1 MQIYFERT
9 GGLVPR
15 ALKFAATSE
24 TLQAAEEQRVR
35 ELIET
40 AGFFKLPAAVV
51 PLSQGADRFQYRV
64 TIDDEGRRHTVEFT
78 DPVPADLTPL
88 VHWLTAAARKR

>member
-15 ALKFAATSE
+15 GLKFAATSE
-24 TLQAAEEQRVR
+24 TLPAAEEQRLR
-35 ELIET
+35 ALIET
-40 AGFFKLPAAVV
+40 ASFFQLPPALV
-51 PLSQGADRFQYRV
+51 PPARGADRFQYRV
-64 TIDDEGRRHTVEFT
+64 IVDDEGRRHTVEFS

-88 VHWLTAAARKR
+88 VHWLTAAARKG